1 MVNMLNYGSGL
12 EWTAASQSWI
22 IILDFGRRLDSA
34 LKLHIPLTL
43 LTEGEEGEEGEGGF
57 ATAISVKFSVFRGK
71 PFQTDPQDAVTL

>member
-43 LTEGEEGEEGEGGF
+43 LTEGEGGF

-71 PFQTDPQDAVTL
+71 PFQTYLQDAVTYNNI

>member
-43 LTEGEEGEEGEGGF
+43 LTEGEEGEGGF